1 MTITRLAVI
10 SITDVKVRK
19 KLNSQKIVGVEY
31 AEGTP
36 VPIPNTEVKLGG
48 AKNTWVATPRENRE
62 MPILFKVV
70 VQ

>member
-48 AKNTWVATPRENRE
+48 AENTWVATPREDRE
-62 MPILFKVV
+62 MPTF
-70 VQ
+70 

>member
-10 SITDVKVRK
+10 SITEVKNSK

-36 VPIPNTEVKLGG
+36 VPIPNTEVKLNG
-48 AKNTWVATPRENRE
+48 AEDT
-62 MPILFKVV
+62 
-70 VQ
+70 